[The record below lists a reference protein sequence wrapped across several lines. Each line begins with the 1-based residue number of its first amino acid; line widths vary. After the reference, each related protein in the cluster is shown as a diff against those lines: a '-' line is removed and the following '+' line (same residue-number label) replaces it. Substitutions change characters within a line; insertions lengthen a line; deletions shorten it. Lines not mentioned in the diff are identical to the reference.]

1 MNALNDNLNER
12 NLLRFITAGSV
23 DDGKS
28 TLIGRL
34 LFDSKGIFADQL
46 AAVSRA
52 KHKRTVGDTI
62 DLSLLTDGLEA
73 EREQGITID
82 VAYRYFATPKRK
94 FIIADTPGHEQY
106 TRNMVTGASTADAVI
121 ILVDVSKVK
130 LREDGGVDLLIQT
143 KRHSTI
149 AHLLQIEHVVVA
161 VNKMDLVNYDQ
172 DVYDRIVK
180 AYHEF
185 AATLGIK
192 DVKTIPLSALA
203 GDNVVDASERM
214 PWYQGPTLIELLEDL
229 SVYDESHNSAFRFP
243 VQLVA
248 RHNGHEAN
256 DFRGYMGRI
265 EAGNVAVGDK
275 LVVQPSGQSAT
286 VKEIVTFD
294 GSLQSAS
301 AGQSVTI
308 VLEEYVDVSR
318 GDLLASSAQPAS
330 LLKQVNADVCWLS
343 EEPLDLRRKY
353 WIKHGTKQTAA
364 KVTKIDS
371 ILDINTQQ
379 RHDADALKLN
389 DVARI
394 ALTVQQPLAAD
405 AYSDIR
411 IGISRQRLLHGQ
423 RNARHVVQLQRI
435 RIVPL
440 LGVDVKDRID
450 LRHFRSGLL
459 GAVLDPVFAAQV
471 QRLLG
476 QPAHVGVHLLEQGGR
491 LRAGGQQVAAR
502 HVHVLFQHDGDRLA
516 GAGALQGAVEG
527 DDFLDRRALAG
538 RLHHQLVADGDVAGF
553 DTAHVAAEVVG
564 FMAIVACYQLYR
576 EAEGGVVRLVV
587 HRQVFQQLDQGRA
600 LVPWHALARV
610 DHVVAGQ
617 GRQRNGLHVLD
628 AQRCSEFVVCLDDAV
643 VHVLVVVHQVHLV
656 DGHHHVLDLQQVG
669 DGGVALG
676 LDQQVHAAVFSQ
688 LHFRHVDQDDHG
700 IGGGGAGYHVAGVLF
715 VARGVGDDEFALRGG
730 EIAVGHVDGD
740 ALFALGFQAVRQQR
754 QVDGVAHGALMLG
767 ARYGCELVGEDAFA
781 VEQQAANQGALA
793 VVDGAG
799 GDEAQQV
806 TFVQVVV
813 QCVHQKYPCFLR
825 FSMEASEVWSSIRVA
840 PRSVI
845 WVTAVSAMIASTS
858 AASEDT
864 GQVQEISPTVRKRT
878 TWVSMLSP
886 SRAGVRSVSGT
897 SRPLRGMTW
906 RSCAK

>member
-180 AYHEF
+180 AYKEF

-203 GDNVVDASERM
+203 GDNVVEQSDKM

-275 LVVQPSGQSAT
+275 LVVQPSGQTAT

-318 GDLLASSAQPAS
+318 GDLLASSAQPAN

-394 ALTVQQPLAAD
+394 ALNVQQPLAAD

-411 IGISRQRLLHGQ
+411 ATGAFIL
-423 RNARHVVQLQRI
+423 
-435 RIVPL
+435 
-440 LGVDVKDRID
+440 ID
-450 LRHFRSGLL
+450 EVTH
-459 GAVLDPVFAAQV
+459 QT
-471 QRLLG
+471 
-476 QPAHVGVHLLEQGGR
+476 
-491 LRAGGQQVAAR
+491 VAA
-502 HVHVLFQHDGDRLA
+502 GMIRL
-516 GAGALQGAVEG
+516 
-527 DDFLDRRALAG
+527 
-538 RLHHQLVADGDVAGF
+538 
-553 DTAHVAAEVVG
+553 
-564 FMAIVACYQLYR
+564 
-576 EAEGGVVRLVV
+576 
-587 HRQVFQQLDQGRA
+587 
-600 LVPWHALARV
+600 
-610 DHVVAGQ
+610 
-617 GRQRNGLHVLD
+617 
-628 AQRCSEFVVCLDDAV
+628 
-643 VHVLVVVHQVHLV
+643 
-656 DGHHHVLDLQQVG
+656 
-669 DGGVALG
+669 
-676 LDQQVHAAVFSQ
+676 
-688 LHFRHVDQDDHG
+688 
-700 IGGGGAGYHVAGVLF
+700 
-715 VARGVGDDEFALRGG
+715 G
-730 EIAVGHVDGD
+730 E
-740 ALFALGFQAVRQQR
+740 
-754 QVDGVAHGALMLG
+754 
-767 ARYGCELVGEDAFA
+767 
-781 VEQQAANQGALA
+781 
-793 VVDGAG
+793 
-799 GDEAQQV
+799 
-806 TFVQVVV
+806 
-813 QCVHQKYPCFLR
+813 
-825 FSMEASEVWSSIRVA
+825 
-840 PRSVI
+840 
-845 WVTAVSAMIASTS
+845 
-858 AASEDT
+858 
-864 GQVQEISPTVRKRT
+864 
-878 TWVSMLSP
+878 
-886 SRAGVRSVSGT
+886 
-897 SRPLRGMTW
+897 
-906 RSCAK
+906 